1 MPISVYEFQQLR
13 RDVCELQAMTKA
25 LQIQLEKS
33 APKTDKE
40 IPELKGQR
48 LNTKTPT
55 SRKK

>member
-13 RDVCELQAMTKA
+13 REVRELQVLTKA
-25 LQIQLEKS
+25 FQMQLEKS
-33 APKTDKE
+33 ASKTDKE

-48 LNTKTPT
+48 LNTKTTT